1 MLIEPEAVRAVQFV
15 PIDVTQMVVVAI
27 SSLFGFLTYY
37 FTGRRVGRGEAK
49 MEAVARSVSQHAELA
64 TSAAAVAERH
74 AATAV
79 QVTSMFPRPSVPF
92 TFDVEKDLRRI
103 ESLPP
108 EALESEP
115 PPTERT
121 VPRPTPQV
129 DRPTP
134 NVRGARK

>member
-1 MLIEPEAVRAVQFV
+1 MLIEPSHVQFV
-15 PIDVTQMVVVAI
+15 PIDVTQILVVAI
-27 SSLFGFLTYY
+27 TSIAGFATYY

-49 MEAVARSVSQHAELA
+49 MEAVARNVSQHAELA
-64 TSAAAVAERH
+64 TSAAATAERH

-79 QVTSMFPRPSVPF
+79 QITSMFPRPAVPF
-92 TFDVEKDLRRI
+92 GLAA

-115 PPTERT
+115 PPTQRT
-121 VPRPTPQV
+121 VPRPSPPV

-134 NVRGARK
+134 KDRSGR